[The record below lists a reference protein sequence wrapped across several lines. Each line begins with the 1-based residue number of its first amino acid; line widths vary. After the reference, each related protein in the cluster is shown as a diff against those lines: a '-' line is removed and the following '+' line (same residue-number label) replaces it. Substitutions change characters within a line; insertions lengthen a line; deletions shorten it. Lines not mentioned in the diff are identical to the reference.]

1 MFYSLRPFN
10 VLRPSLNNRETGMC
24 IKCANV
30 QLILDFAY
38 CKGIVDSRNFHHQ
51 IRKIVCNDQSRE
63 CMYRQCSQCLRFQ
76 VQDASRLPD
85 GSLTCFQW
93 EKVMQTCFSSTECIQ
108 VI

>member
-10 VLRPSLNNRETGMC
+10 VLRPSLNNRETCMC
-24 IKCANV
+24 IKCANI

-38 CKGIVDSRNFHHQ
+38 CKGIVDSRDIQHQ
-51 IRKIVCNDQSRE
+51 IRKFVCNDQSQK
-63 CMYRQCSQCLRFQ
+63 CMYRQCSQCPPFQ
-76 VQDASRLPD
+76 VHDASRIPD

-93 EKVMQTCFSSTECIQ
+93 EKVKQTGFSSTECIQ